1 MNSTTTMKEINR
13 PQIVSVHIISIIIA
27 IMLILIVLV
36 LANIESFDVQKK
48 NYDFPG
54 QQQESSQHNC
64 DTELIYSM
72 TDEQCNAI
80 CREPGVFVTRN
91 GACVNIQSFNQTA
104 VENECNPKNGVL
116 AYLLGDPE
124 FGTTKLL
131 CLSIDPGVQPDDI
144 KMPNTLCMNGQL
156 DVNYI
161 ESFPNLKHCT
171 CADDEIL
178 ATILDTSTIRTR
190 GVCVKKQAQPI
201 YELNRL
207 LYTDT

>member
-1 MNSTTTMKEINR
+1 MNSTIKPNISN
-13 PQIVSVHIISIIIA
+13 IIYIHVLAIIIA
-27 IMLILIVLV
+27 IMLIFLVIVLTK
-36 LANIESFDVQKK
+36 IEMFDIKKK
-48 NYDFPG
+48 NHDFPG
-54 QQQESSQHNC
+54 QRQEFRQHNC

-72 TDEQCNAI
+72 TDDQCNSI

-91 GACVNIQSFNQTA
+91 GTCVNIQNFNQTA
-104 VENECNPKNGVL
+104 IENECNPKNGVL

-131 CLSIDPGVQPDDI
+131 CLSIDPGVQPDNI
-144 KMPNTLCMNGQL
+144 KLINTLCMNGDL
-156 DVNYI
+156 EINYI

-190 GVCVKKQAQPI
+190 GVCIKKQSQPI

-207 LYTDT
+207 IYSDI